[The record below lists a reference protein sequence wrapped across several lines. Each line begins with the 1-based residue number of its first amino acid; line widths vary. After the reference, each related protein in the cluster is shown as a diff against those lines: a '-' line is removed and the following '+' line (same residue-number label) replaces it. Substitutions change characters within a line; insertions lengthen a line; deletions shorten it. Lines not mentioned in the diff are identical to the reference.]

1 MKKIILFS
9 FLGLL
14 FFNVKAQQNDFKPS
28 ESQFMIRG
36 YGNVGFDY
44 NDANGDETSSF
55 SGGNFVPI
63 FLFKATD
70 RLMFESEV
78 DFNLSGDEI
87 EIDVEYADI
96 IYVLNDYMNVRA
108 GKFLLPFGTFM
119 ERLHPSWINRMP
131 TRPLGFGHDGIA
143 PISGV
148 GVELRG
154 AFRIGAAT
162 MNYSVYG
169 TNGPRLK
176 TPGGEEPLESGMLMF
191 SNLKDNNNSRAYG
204 TRIGL
209 LPFSDSSTEIG
220 FSYYTSDKVGTKG
233 SVYENIGANL
243 YAIDFSY
250 VKQLPAIGG
259 TVDVKAQYNKS
270 KIDNTTYNVEE
281 EPGEFEDL
289 IFNNESKSY
298 YGQLSYRP
306 TMSETNFIKNLEF
319 VGRYSK
325 LETPEGS
332 GFQTDQEEFSMGLNY
347 WLNWHSVL
355 KLNYQNISGTG
366 GHDGGGEIDQN
377 GLFIQWALGF

>member
-1 MKKIILFS
+1 MKKIILIG

-28 ESQFMIRG
+28 NNQFMIRG
-36 YGNVGFDY
+36 YGNVGYNSFD
-44 NDANGDETSSF
+44 NNGDKTSSF
-55 SGGNFVPI
+55 NGGTFVPI
-63 FLFKATD
+63 FLFKASE
-70 RLMFESEV
+70 RLMFEAEL
-78 DFNLSGDEI
+78 DFNLTGDEL
-87 EIDVEYADI
+87 EIDVEYADVM
-96 IYVLNDYMNVRA
+96 YVLSDYMNVRA

-154 AFRIGAAT
+154 AFRVGTST
-162 MNYSVYG
+162 MNYSLYG

-176 TPGGEEPLESGMLMF
+176 TPMGEEPEESGMLMF
-191 SNLKDNNNSRAYG
+191 MNLKDNNNSRAYG

-209 LPFSDSSTEIG
+209 LPFSDSSTELG
-220 FSYYTSDKVGTKG
+220 FSYYTSSKVGTKG
-233 SVYENIGANL
+233 SMYENIGADL
-243 YAIDFSY
+243 YAFDFSY
-250 VKQLPAIGG
+250 VKQVPVIRG

-270 KIDNTTYNVEE
+270 KIDNITYNVEE

-306 TMSETNFIKNLEF
+306 TMSETDFIKNLEF

-332 GFQTDQEEFSMGLNY
+332 GFETNQKEYSVGLNY
-347 WLNWHSVL
+347 WLNWHSMV
-355 KLNYQNISGTG
+355 KLNYQIITGEG
-366 GHDGGGEIDQN
+366 GHDGGGEIDQK
-377 GLFIQWALGF
+377 GFFVQWAIGF

>member
-176 TPGGEEPLESGMLMF
+176 TPGGEEPEESGMLMF

-204 TRIGL
+204 TRIGF

-220 FSYYTSDKVGTKG
+220 FSYYTSNKVGTKG

>member
-28 ESQFMIRG
+28 EHQFMIRG

-44 NDANGDETSSF
+44 NDVNGDETSSF
-55 SGGNFVPI
+55 SGGNFAPI

-70 RLMFESEV
+70 RLMFESEL
-78 DFNLSGDEI
+78 DFNLTGDEL
-87 EIDVEYADI
+87 ELELEYADI

-131 TRPLGFGHDGIA
+131 TKPLGFGHDGIA

-191 SNLKDNNNSRAYG
+191 MNLKDNNNSRAYG

-209 LPFSDSSTEIG
+209 LPFSDSSTEFG
-220 FSYYTSDKVGTKG
+220 FSYYTSNKVGTKG
-233 SVYENIGANL
+233 SMYENIGADL
-243 YAIDFSY
+243 YAFDFSY
-250 VKQLPAIGG
+250 VKQIPVIGG
-259 TVDVKAQYNKS
+259 TVDAKAQYNKS

-306 TMSETNFIKNLEF
+306 TMSETDFIKNLEF

-332 GFQTDQEEFSMGLNY
+332 GFETNQEEFSMGLNY
-347 WLNWHSVL
+347 WLNWHSVV
-355 KLNYQNISGTG
+355 KLNYQHITGEG
-366 GHDGGGEIDQN
+366 GHDVVGEIDQN
-377 GLFIQWALGF
+377 GLFLQWALGF

>member
-1 MKKIILFS
+1 MKKIILFCLLG
-9 FLGLL
+9 FLY
-14 FFNVKAQQNDFKPS
+14 FNVKAQQNDFKPS
-28 ESQFMIRG
+28 NNQFMIRG
-36 YGNVGFDY
+36 YGNVGFNSF
-44 NDANGDETSSF
+44 NDNGDKTSSF
-55 SGGNFVPI
+55 NGGGFSPI
-63 FLFKATD
+63 FLFKASD
-70 RLMFESEV
+70 RLMFETELEFDLASN
-78 DFNLSGDEI
+78 DL
-87 EIDVEYADI
+87 EIDVEYADVM
-96 IYVLNDYMNVRA
+96 YVLNDYMTVRA

-131 TRPLGFGHDGIA
+131 TKPLGFGHDGIA
-143 PISGV
+143 PMSGV

-154 AFRIGAAT
+154 AFRVGTAS

-176 TPGGEEPLESGMLMF
+176 TPMGEEPEESGMLMF
-191 SNLKDNNNSRAYG
+191 MNLKDNNNSRAYG

-233 SVYENIGANL
+233 SMYENIGANL

-250 VKQLPAIGG
+250 VKQIPGIGG
-259 TVDVKAQYNKS
+259 TVDVKAQYNNS
-270 KIDNTTYNVEE
+270 KIDNITYNVEE

-298 YGQLSYRP
+298 FGQLSYRP
-306 TMSETNFIKNLEF
+306 TMAETDFIKNLEF

-332 GFQTDQEEFSMGLNY
+332 GFETNQKEFSMGLNY
-347 WLNWHSVL
+347 WLNWHSVI
-355 KLNYQNISGTG
+355 KLNYQHITGEG
-366 GHDGGGEIDQN
+366 GHDVVGKIDQK
-377 GLFIQWALGF
+377 GLFLEWAIGF

>member
-176 TPGGEEPLESGMLMF
+176 TPGGEEPEESGMLMF

-204 TRIGL
+204 TRIGF

-220 FSYYTSDKVGTKG
+220 FSYYTSNKVGTKG

-377 GLFIQWALGF
+377 GLFVQWALGF

>member
-1 MKKIILFS
+1 MKKIILIG

-28 ESQFMIRG
+28 NNQFMIRG
-36 YGNVGFDY
+36 YGNVGYNSFD
-44 NDANGDETSSF
+44 NNGDKTSSF
-55 SGGNFVPI
+55 NGGTFVPI
-63 FLFKATD
+63 FLFKASE
-70 RLMFESEV
+70 RLMFEAEL
-78 DFNLSGDEI
+78 DFNLTGDEL
-87 EIDVEYADI
+87 EIDVEYADVM
-96 IYVLNDYMNVRA
+96 YVLNDYMNVRA

-154 AFRIGAAT
+154 AFRVGTST
-162 MNYSVYG
+162 MNYSVYS

-176 TPGGEEPLESGMLMF
+176 TPMGEEPLESGSLMF
-191 SNLKDNNNSRAYG
+191 MNLKDNNNSRAYG

-209 LPFSDSSTEIG
+209 LPFSDSSTELG
-220 FSYYTSDKVGTKG
+220 FSYYTSSKVGTKG
-233 SVYENIGANL
+233 SMYENIGANL
-243 YAIDFSY
+243 YAFDFSY
-250 VKQLPAIGG
+250 VKQIPVIRG

-270 KIDNTTYNVEE
+270 KIDNITYNVEE

-332 GFQTDQEEFSMGLNY
+332 GFETNQKEYSMGLNY
-347 WLNWHSVL
+347 WLNWHSVV
-355 KLNYQNISGTG
+355 KLNYQSITGEG
-366 GHDGGGEIDQN
+366 GHDGGEEIDQK
-377 GLFIQWALGF
+377 GFFVQWAIGF

>member
-9 FLGLL
+9 VLGLL
-14 FFNVKAQQNDFKPS
+14 FMNVKAQQNDFKPS
-28 ESQFMIRG
+28 EHQFMIRG
-36 YGNVGFDY
+36 FGSAGFSSID
-44 NDANGDETSSF
+44 NNGDRTSSF
-55 SGGNFVPI
+55 NGGTFAPI
-63 FLFKATD
+63 LLFKASD
-70 RLMFESEV
+70 RLMFESELE
-78 DFNLSGDEI
+78 FNITGDDLE
-87 EIDVEYADI
+87 VGLEYANI
-96 IYVLNDYMNVRA
+96 MYVLNDYMVVRA
-108 GKFLLPFGTFM
+108 GKFLIPFGTFM

-143 PISGV
+143 PLSGV

-154 AFRIGAAT
+154 AFRVGAAT

-169 TNGPRLK
+169 TNGPSLK
-176 TPGGEEPLESGMLMF
+176 TPGGEEPEESGMLQF
-191 SNLKDNNNSRAYG
+191 TNLKDNNNSRAYG

-233 SVYENIGANL
+233 SEYENIGANL

-270 KIDNTTYNVEE
+270 EIDNTIYTVEE
-281 EPGEFEDL
+281 HDGEFEDL

-306 TMSETNFIKNLEF
+306 TMSESNFIKNLEF
-319 VGRYSK
+319 VGRFSK

-332 GFQTDQEEFSMGLNY
+332 GFETNQEEFSMGLNY

-355 KLNYQNISGTG
+355 KLNYQSITGEG
-366 GHDGGGEIDQN
+366 GHDGGGEIDQK
-377 GLFIQWALGF
+377 GLYVQWAIGF